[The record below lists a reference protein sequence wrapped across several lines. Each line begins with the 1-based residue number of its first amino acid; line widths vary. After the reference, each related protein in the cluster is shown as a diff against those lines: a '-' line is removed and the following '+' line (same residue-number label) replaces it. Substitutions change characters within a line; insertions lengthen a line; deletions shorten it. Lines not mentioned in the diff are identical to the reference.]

1 MHDII
6 VSIINIHLSIMCA
19 FAGLY
24 MASNPNILKVF
35 SSFITRIAILGIRPV
50 LVIVWTHVGLICIAM
65 STHIMSVHMIPRKQ
79 KKGRGWECTK
89 RRIRGIWLHEWQA
102 DSMGNAREGSISEA
116 SGYQQRKPQR
126 EGLLI

>member
-35 SSFITRIAILGIRPV
+35 SSFITRIPILGIRPV
-50 LVIVWTHVGLICIAM
+50 LVTVWTHVGLICIAM
-65 STHIMSVHMIPRKQ
+65 STHIMSVRMIPRKQ
-79 KKGRGWECTK
+79 KREGG
-89 RRIRGIWLHEWQA
+89 
-102 DSMGNAREGSISEA
+102 GNA
-116 SGYQQRKPQR
+116 QR
-126 EGLLI
+126 GG